1 MLFALSIKID
11 IFNLEINKLV
21 YLVFGMLYLST
32 LFIIGGIEKE
42 QHIVSDS
49 VLLFGLITQAIY
61 IIYLYVLNVSIYKYV
76 IYLFLIIL
84 FILIDKLILR
94 KKGNQNY
101 TIKIL
106 ILCLFFAMFTM
117 EETVII
123 TILATV
129 LMVATEK
136 IIVSCK
142 KHKNGIADESKNKQI
157 PIGFY
162 LCVSNIMTLILQNHI
177 IY

>member
-49 VLLFGLITQAIY
+49 VLLFGLITQTIY

-76 IYLFLIIL
+76 IYLFVIIL
-84 FILIDKLILR
+84 LILIDKLILR

-106 ILCLFFAMFTM
+106 ILCLYFAMFTM
-117 EETVII
+117 KKTVII
-123 TILATV
+123 TILAT
-129 LMVATEK
+129 LLIVATK
-136 IIVSCK
+136 YLIISCK
-142 KHKNGIADESKNKQI
+142 KNKNSILDKSKNKKM

-162 LCVSNIMTLILQNHI
+162 LCVSNIVVLILQNYI